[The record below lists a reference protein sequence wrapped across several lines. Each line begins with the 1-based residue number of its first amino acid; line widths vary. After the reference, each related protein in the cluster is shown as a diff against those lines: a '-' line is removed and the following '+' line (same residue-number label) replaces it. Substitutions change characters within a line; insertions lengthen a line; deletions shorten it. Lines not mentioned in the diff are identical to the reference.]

1 MLWVSAKLVSSVAR
15 LLFDFEQ
22 IGICLI
28 SWFKK
33 KSIFTIGQNTSAAYM
48 HTHVYLFIYKH
59 NKMTRVKAIYL
70 ETLITFAGLVL
81 HLLNNHLSVF
91 TISQHYQCLSYL
103 FYWFERNHDQ
113 SNLGEKDLFGLY
125 FHITV
130 RHHGRK
136 SGGMISHGEVLP
148 TGLFR
153 MFLFLIATLRP
164 AAQRWHHPQWT
175 GHSIAN

>member
-125 FHITV
+125 FHTIV
-130 RHHGRK
+130 HHQRK
-136 SGGMISHGEVLP
+136 FGQELKQDRNLDVGDDMEAMEGCCLLPCSPWISQSD
-148 TGLFR
+148 F
-153 MFLFLIATLRP
+153 
-164 AAQRWHHPQWT
+164 W
-175 GHSIAN
+175 